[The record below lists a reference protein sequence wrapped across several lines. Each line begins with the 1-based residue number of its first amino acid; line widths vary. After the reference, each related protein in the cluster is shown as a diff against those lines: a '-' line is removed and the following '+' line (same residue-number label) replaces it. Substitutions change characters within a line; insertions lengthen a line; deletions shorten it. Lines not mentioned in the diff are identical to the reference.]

1 MISPLPTPY
10 EWVDGKA
17 GASIPLDD
25 RGLNYADGAFETM
38 SCLSGKIACQ
48 SLHSARLSLALEA
61 LRFPHPE
68 AIAQRIFEDICR
80 CVESVGHSGTA
91 RLTVTRGSGPRGYAP
106 PDSVSPRHILTLFP
120 PLVQAPDRQ
129 SCGIAQIRWA
139 FQPELAGLKLLAR
152 TEQVLAAQEAA
163 AQQWDD
169 ALMLDAQDHVIST
182 SRGNI
187 FAFFGNQCVTPDL
200 SRCGIAGTRRQL
212 LIETV
217 LPQLDYVVDEQSITL
232 AALRQADAVL
242 ISNTVRGVVAIS
254 RIEGQHLPESTLPE
268 RIQDALMQQVASWV
282 AR

>member
-1 MISPLPTPY
+1 MISPLPKSH

-17 GASIPLDD
+17 GTGIPLDD

-38 SCLSGKIACQ
+38 SCVTGEIACQ
-48 SLHSARLSLALEA
+48 SLHSERLSLALEA

-68 AIAQRIFEDICR
+68 AIAQRVFDDICR

-106 PDSVSPRHILTLFP
+106 PDSASPRHILTLFP
-120 PLVQAPDRQ
+120 PLDQGPDRQ
-129 SCGIAQIRWA
+129 SCGVAQIRWA
-139 FQPELAGLKLLAR
+139 HQPQLAGLKLLAR

-169 ALMLDAQDHVIST
+169 VLMLDAQDHVIST

-187 FAFFGNQCVTPDL
+187 FALFGNQCVTPDL

-217 LPQLDYVVDEQSITL
+217 LPHLNYVVDEQPITL
-232 AALRQADAVL
+232 ATLRQADAVL
-242 ISNTVRGVVAIS
+242 ISNTVRGVVSIS
-254 RIEGQHLPESTLPE
+254 RIEDQHYPESTLPG
-268 RIQDALMQQVASWV
+268 RIQDALTQQVGSWV

>member
-1 MISPLPTPY
+1 MISPLPTPR

-38 SCLSGKIACQ
+38 SCSSGKIACQ
-48 SLHSARLSLALEA
+48 SLHSERLLLALKA
-61 LRFPHPE
+61 LHFPHPE
-68 AIAQRIFEDICR
+68 AIAQRVFDDICR
-80 CVESVGHSGTA
+80 CVESVEHSGTA

-106 PDSVSPRHILTLFP
+106 PDSASPRHVLTLSS
-120 PLVQAPDRQ
+120 PLMQVPDRQ
-129 SCGIAQIRWA
+129 SCGVAQIRWA
-139 FQPELAGLKLLAR
+139 CQPQLAGLKLLAR

-163 AQQWDD
+163 TQQWDD

-200 SRCGIAGTRRQL
+200 SQCGIAGTRRQL

-217 LPQLDYVVDEQSITL
+217 LPQLNYAIDEQPITL
-232 AALRQADAVL
+232 TALRRADAVL

-254 RIEGQHLPESTLPE
+254 HIEGQHYPESTLPG
-268 RIQDALMQQVASWV
+268 RIQAALMQQVASWV
-282 AR
+282 GR

>member
-1 MISPLPTPY
+1 
-10 EWVDGKA
+10 
-17 GASIPLDD
+17 
-25 RGLNYADGAFETM
+25 
-38 SCLSGKIACQ
+38 
-48 SLHSARLSLALEA
+48 
-61 LRFPHPE
+61 
-68 AIAQRIFEDICR
+68 
-80 CVESVGHSGTA
+80 
-91 RLTVTRGSGPRGYAP
+91 
-106 PDSVSPRHILTLFP
+106 
-120 PLVQAPDRQ
+120 VQAPDRQ

-169 ALMLDAQDHVIST
+169 VLMLDAQDHVIST

>member
-1 MISPLPTPY
+1 M
-10 EWVDGKA
+10 
-17 GASIPLDD
+17 SIPLDD

-38 SCLSGKIACQ
+38 SCSSGEIACQ
-48 SLHSARLSLALEA
+48 SLHSDRLSLALEA
-61 LRFPHPE
+61 LCFPHPE
-68 AIAQRIFEDICR
+68 AIAQRVFDDVCR
-80 CVESVGHSGTA
+80 CVASVGHSGTA

-106 PDSVSPRHILTLFP
+106 PDSASPRHILTLFP
-120 PLVQAPDRQ
+120 LSGQTPDRQ

-139 FQPELAGLKLLAR
+139 HQPQLAGLKLLAR
-152 TEQVLAAQEAA
+152 TEQVLAAWEAGT
-163 AQQWDD
+163 QQWDD
-169 ALMLDAQDHVIST
+169 MLMLDAQDHVIST

>member
-1 MISPLPTPY
+1 MISPLPTPS

-17 GASIPLDD
+17 GASLPLDD

-38 SCLSGKIACQ
+38 SCLSGEIACR
-48 SLHSARLSLALEA
+48 SLHSDRLSLALGA
-61 LRFPHPE
+61 LGFPRPA
-68 AIAQRIFEDICR
+68 AIVQRVFDDVCR
-80 CVESVGHSGTA
+80 CVELAGHSGTA

-106 PDSVSPRHILTLFP
+106 PDLASPRHILTLFP
-120 PLVQAPDRQ
+120 PLGQALDRQ
-129 SCGIAQIRWA
+129 NCGIAQIRWA
-139 FQPELAGLKLLAR
+139 HQPQLAGLKLLAR

-169 ALMLDAQDHVIST
+169 VLMLDAQDHVIST

-187 FAFFGNQCVTPDL
+187 FALLGHQFVTPDL
-200 SRCGIAGTRRQL
+200 SQCGIAGTRRQL

-217 LPQLDYVVDEQSITL
+217 LPRLNYVVDEQPITL
-232 AALRQADAVL
+232 KTLRKADAVL

-254 RIEGQHLPESTLPE
+254 RIEDQHYPENAVAG
-268 RIQDALMQQVASWV
+268 RIQDALRQQVASWV